1 MRHKHYDVEHFNLA
15 GEYNKA
21 KAEGGASMNL
31 DEYCS
36 LVRAVGKAAMTLDRT
51 PDPDRTQRFTDE
63 EVDAMLLGLEPCP

>member
-1 MRHKHYDVEHFNLA
+1 MRHQHDAEHFNLA

-21 KAEGGASMNL
+21 KREGGASLTL

-36 LVRAVGKAAMTLDRT
+36 LVRAFAPLAMTFDRA
-51 PDPDRTQRFTDE
+51 PDPDKTQRFTDD